1 MSNDKNATVVN
12 VDNYVRA
19 ETAAQFDR
27 FIAGAGGVNAWN
39 HNRKPTALDKQNV
52 IRMNRDTLYSFA
64 VVDIS
69 EGATLTLPDAGKRY
83 MTVMVVNEDEYI
95 YKVFH
100 SSGTY
105 DLTADE
111 LGSKHVLLAGRTL
124 ADPTDAADIK
134 IVNGLQDRM
143 KIDAKSSKPYTHPD
157 YDQAS
162 YKSTY
167 TPILELSKGVTDT
180 FHMFGR
186 STEVTETRHM
196 LGAAFG
202 WGGLPVYEAFYI
214 TENEPRPAG
223 SYQLKVK
230 DVPVDGFWSIS
241 IYNKD
246 GYFEENQYNSYSLN
260 DLTAKA
266 GDDGSF
272 TVNFAE
278 KPDGLENCLHVMD
291 GWNYVVRLYRPRK
304 EILDGTWTFPEPQPT
319 N

>member
-1 MSNDKNATVVN
+1 MSNDTKTKVN

-27 FIAGAGGVNAWN
+27 FIAGAGGINTWDQD
-39 HNRKPTALDKQNV
+39 RQPIPIDKQNV

-69 EGATLTLPDAGKRY
+69 GGATLTLPDAGDRY
-83 MTVMVVNEDEYI
+83 MTVMVVNEDEFI
-95 YKVFH
+95 NKVFH
-100 SSGTY
+100 QSGTFE
-105 DLTADE
+105 LTTDE
-111 LGSKHVLLAGRTL
+111 FGSSHVLLAGRIL

-134 IVNGLQDRM
+134 KANDLQDEM
-143 KIDAKSSKPYTHPD
+143 TIDAKSSKPYTHPD
-157 YDQAS
+157 YDQVS

-167 TPILELSKGVTDT
+167 TAFLELSKGVTDT

-196 LGAAFG
+196 IGAAFG
-202 WGGLPVYEAFYI
+202 WGGLPVYEAFYV
-214 TENEPRPAG
+214 TKTEPRPAG
-223 SYQLKVK
+223 SYQLTVK

-246 GYFEENQYNSYSLN
+246 GYFEENKYDSYSL
-260 DLTAKA
+260 DSLTAKA

-278 KPDGLENCLHVMD
+278 SPDGLENCLHVMD
-291 GWNYVVRLYRPRK
+291 GWNYVVRLYEPRK
-304 EILDGTWTFPEPQPT
+304 DILDGTWTFPEPQT
-319 N
+319 TK

>member
-1 MSNDKNATVVN
+1 MSNDTKTKVN

-27 FIAGAGGVNAWN
+27 FIAGAGGINTWDQD
-39 HNRKPTALDKQNV
+39 RQPIPIDKQNV

-69 EGATLTLPDAGKRY
+69 GGATLTLPDAGDRY
-83 MTVMVVNEDEYI
+83 MTVMVVNEDEFI
-95 YKVFH
+95 NKVFH
-100 SSGTY
+100 QSGTFE
-105 DLTADE
+105 LTTDE
-111 LGSKHVLLAGRTL
+111 FGSSHVLLAGRTL

-134 IVNGLQDRM
+134 KVNDLQDQM
-143 KIDAKSSKPYTHPD
+143 TIDAKSSKPYTHPD

-167 TPILELSKGVTDT
+167 TAFLALSKGVTDT
-180 FHMFGR
+180 FHMFGK

-196 LGAAFG
+196 IGAAFG
-202 WGGLPVYEAFYI
+202 WGGLPVYEAFYV
-214 TENEPRPAG
+214 TKTEPRPAG
-223 SYQLKVK
+223 SYQLTVK

-246 GYFEENQYNSYSLN
+246 GYFEENKYDSYSL
-260 DLTAKA
+260 DSLTAKA

-278 KPDGLENCLHVMD
+278 SPDGLENCLHVMD
-291 GWNYVVRLYRPRK
+291 GWNYVVRLYEPRK
-304 EILDGTWTFPEPQPT
+304 DILDGTWTFP
-319 N
+319 